1 MRKVVLFKQ
10 SISFAQKFI
19 YTLTFLLTGL
29 VAFAQVTTSTIAGNV
44 ADKNGEG
51 LVGATVVA
59 THVNSGTR
67 YGASTNA
74 KGNYTIPS
82 VRVGGPFTVIVSYTG
97 YEPKSIEGVMTSL
110 GSTTNVNFD
119 LAETGVDLDGVD
131 IVVNRNDLFSSQ
143 RTGASSTFDVKRVT
157 SVPAIGS
164 RSISSV
170 TKYNPNGNGR
180 SFGAQDSR
188 LNNFT
193 IDGSSFNNGF
203 GLGSEAQAGGR
214 TGSTAVSLDAIE
226 EVQVNVAPYDVR
238 QTGFTG
244 AGINAV
250 TRSGDNNFEGS
261 VYFNT
266 RSANMYGNKARDVSV
281 AATQF
286 SENIVGARLGGPIL
300 KNRAF
305 FFVNAEFVRN
315 ASPATPWVAS
325 GSTNPGQVTRVLKSD
340 LDSVSNVLNRKWG
353 YVTGPYEAYNNNVE
367 SNKFLARLDFNI
379 NDRNKLMVRY
389 THHDSEGD
397 FNISN
402 SNSAGAGNRTT
413 RFESM
418 SYQNAGYILGDNT
431 RSGVVEL
438 NSRFGD
444 KLSNTFSVGY
454 DFQDE
459 NRKYKGQLAPTIDI
473 LNGGTTYISTGFDP
487 FTPKNQLSYGTFHAT
502 NNLTYYAGKHTIT
515 AGVNFEQFRSEN
527 LFFPASNGV
536 YVFNSLSDFFGAMNG
551 DSVGLANFQY
561 RYSAL
566 PGAADPLQVLKVA
579 KYDVYGQDEF
589 KVNKNLTITGGIR
602 VSMIDLG
609 GTESLENKTL
619 SDSTFRDIDGNPLKI
634 NTSTIP
640 KPQILFEPRLG
651 FNYNVAGK
659 KMTQIRG
666 GAGVFTGRPPF
677 VWLSNQIGNNGV
689 LTGFINPS
697 GAANLNTDKYPLVQD
712 ATVFTPAEPT
722 LPSTFE
728 ITVTSEDYRYPQVLK
743 TNLAVDQKLP
753 FGFIGTVEVL
763 YNRNLNA
770 ILYYNANQK
779 ASVGNF
785 TGPDTRPRF
794 PGAIGSNTGFSTP
807 TRQVSNVSNAVVMT
821 TTDQGSYLGTTFKL
835 EYPERKG
842 LYGMAAYTFSRA
854 QDLMDAGSIASGSFT
869 GARSINGNNALDL
882 TYSNQDIPHRIIG
895 LLSYATS
902 FGEKNGGKTQFTLGY
917 EGLQSGRYSYT
928 YLRDL
933 NGDGVTGNDLLFV
946 PTNASDLVF
955 EDIKDAAGVVTTTGA
970 RQAELYEE
978 YIKQDAYLSGLRG
991 QYTERNGAILPWLHR
1006 FDLAVA
1012 RDFWFKTGKNKK
1024 HNAVQFRVD
1033 IFNVGNLINSDWG
1046 IGRRF
1051 VTTSPLQA
1059 RGVDANGVPRY
1070 QVASNLLNRTSRK
1083 TIDYSAALSDVW
1095 NLQLGIR
1102 YTFE

>member
-1 MRKVVLFKQ
+1 
-10 SISFAQKFI
+10 
-19 YTLTFLLTGL
+19 
-29 VAFAQVTTSTIAGNV
+29 
-44 ADKNGEG
+44 
-51 LVGATVVA
+51 
-59 THVNSGTR
+59 
-67 YGASTNA
+67 
-74 KGNYTIPS
+74 
-82 VRVGGPFTVIVSYTG
+82 
-97 YEPKSIEGVMTSL
+97 
-110 GSTTNVNFD
+110 
-119 LAETGVDLDGVD
+119 
-131 IVVNRNDLFSSQ
+131 
-143 RTGASSTFDVKRVT
+143 
-157 SVPAIGS
+157 
-164 RSISSV
+164 
-170 TKYNPNGNGR
+170 
-180 SFGAQDSR
+180 
-188 LNNFT
+188 
-193 IDGSSFNNGF
+193 
-203 GLGSEAQAGGR
+203 
-214 TGSTAVSLDAIE
+214 
-226 EVQVNVAPYDVR
+226 
-238 QTGFTG
+238 
-244 AGINAV
+244 
-250 TRSGDNNFEGS
+250 
-261 VYFNT
+261 
-266 RSANMYGNKARDVSV
+266 
-281 AATQF
+281 
-286 SENIVGARLGGPIL
+286 
-300 KNRAF
+300 
-305 FFVNAEFVRN
+305 
-315 ASPATPWVAS
+315 
-325 GSTNPGQVTRVLKSD
+325 
-340 LDSVSNVLNRKWG
+340 
-353 YVTGPYEAYNNNVE
+353 
-367 SNKFLARLDFNI
+367 
-379 NDRNKLMVRY
+379 
-389 THHDSEGD
+389 
-397 FNISN
+397 
-402 SNSAGAGNRTT
+402 
-413 RFESM
+413 
-418 SYQNAGYILGDNT
+418 
-431 RSGVVEL
+431 
-438 NSRFGD
+438 
-444 KLSNTFSVGY
+444 
-454 DFQDE
+454 
-459 NRKYKGQLAPTIDI
+459 
-473 LNGGTTYISTGFDP
+473 
-487 FTPKNQLSYGTFHAT
+487 
-502 NNLTYYAGKHTIT
+502 
-515 AGVNFEQFRSEN
+515 
-527 LFFPASNGV
+527 
-536 YVFNSLSDFFGAMNG
+536 
-551 DSVGLANFQY
+551 
-561 RYSAL
+561 
-566 PGAADPLQVLKVA
+566 
-579 KYDVYGQDEF
+579 
-589 KVNKNLTITGGIR
+589 
-602 VSMIDLG
+602 
-609 GTESLENKTL
+609 
-619 SDSTFRDIDGNPLKI
+619 
-634 NTSTIP
+634 
-640 KPQILFEPRLG
+640 
-651 FNYNVAGK
+651 
-659 KMTQIRG
+659 
-666 GAGVFTGRPPF
+666 
-677 VWLSNQIGNNGV
+677 
-689 LTGFINPS
+689 
-697 GAANLNTDKYPLVQD
+697 
-712 ATVFTPAEPT
+712 